1 MELKDFFRLLKK
13 YRNILVIV
21 PLVTVTISY
30 FLVRNLEDE
39 YISEAKIATG
49 IIDQTRQLPDLQGNS
64 VQESKI
70 YSQFSNLM
78 EVMQLKKMMDMVSYQ
93 LIIHDLTS
101 DSPFRKLDKK
111 YADITLADRNKA
123 VAVFKYKLLR
133 LEPLSLYDSYED
145 GLNKL
150 LISMRYDERSIRK
163 ALSVKHDDSSDFI
176 TVQGSSEKPQ
186 LSAFMVNTLCLGFI
200 TYHTNIVQQNER
212 QAVDYL
218 SKLLDEKKKS
228 LDTATNRLQQYK
240 IANSVL
246 DLQEQAKST
255 NAQLADNED
264 KILQAQKDVASN
276 QGALDNIDKKFD
288 PTDRKYVEQS
298 TTKLN
303 TAVTTTME
311 QMHMADD
318 RYIRSNFDPKLKA
331 KVDSLQAR
339 VIEQLNLSADKYI
352 SDPLLAKEDLL
363 KQKLALEVARDLAA
377 YSVRAMNRQQEKLN
391 TDLKRLVPLGAT
403 VSTYEFGI
411 DVATKE
417 YQEVLNRYNQA
428 NLQEKTNPK
437 LIMVEVAVPDVA
449 QPSKKMLLV
458 ILSGIISFVFCM
470 VVMFVLFYLDDTIKN
485 PQQLVNKTNLPVLG
499 YLNLIN
505 GTTIDLRKLWD
516 VEHRDKMQQFKDLLR
531 AIRFEIDQELQ
542 GEKVLAITS
551 MKEGEGKTL
560 LAISLAYSYSM
571 INKKVL
577 LIDGNFDHNTIS
589 KTVNPRMFL
598 EDIFKNDPL
607 NNEPLSSTN
616 SVLGNHGNDVTLLE
630 ISNEKYIQN
639 KLNELKRVYDVIII
653 ETPAIESLN
662 KSKEW
667 LLFANKFIAV
677 FEAGQNIVDSKKQ
690 MVKYLQNA
698 GDKFGGW
705 VLNKSLAKA
714 KKR

>member
-1 MELKDFFRLLKK
+1 
-13 YRNILVIV
+13 
-21 PLVTVTISY
+21 
-30 FLVRNLEDE
+30 
-39 YISEAKIATG
+39 
-49 IIDQTRQLPDLQGNS
+49 
-64 VQESKI
+64 
-70 YSQFSNLM
+70 
-78 EVMQLKKMMDMVSYQ
+78 
-93 LIIHDLTS
+93 
-101 DSPFRKLDKK
+101 
-111 YADITLADRNKA
+111 
-123 VAVFKYKLLR
+123 
-133 LEPLSLYDSYED
+133 
-145 GLNKL
+145 
-150 LISMRYDERSIRK
+150 
-163 ALSVKHDDSSDFI
+163 
-176 TVQGSSEKPQ
+176 
-186 LSAFMVNTLCLGFI
+186 
-200 TYHTNIVQQNER
+200 
-212 QAVDYL
+212 
-218 SKLLDEKKKS
+218 
-228 LDTATNRLQQYK
+228 
-240 IANSVL
+240 
-246 DLQEQAKST
+246 
-255 NAQLADNED
+255 
-264 KILQAQKDVASN
+264 
-276 QGALDNIDKKFD
+276 
-288 PTDRKYVEQS
+288 
-298 TTKLN
+298 
-303 TAVTTTME
+303 
-311 QMHMADD
+311 
-318 RYIRSNFDPKLKA
+318 
-331 KVDSLQAR
+331 
-339 VIEQLNLSADKYI
+339 
-352 SDPLLAKEDLL
+352 
-363 KQKLALEVARDLAA
+363 
-377 YSVRAMNRQQEKLN
+377 
-391 TDLKRLVPLGAT
+391 
-403 VSTYEFGI
+403 
-411 DVATKE
+411 
-417 YQEVLNRYNQA
+417 
-428 NLQEKTNPK
+428 
-437 LIMVEVAVPDVA
+437 
-449 QPSKKMLLV
+449 
-458 ILSGIISFVFCM
+458 
-470 VVMFVLFYLDDTIKN
+470 
-485 PQQLVNKTNLPVLG
+485 
-499 YLNLIN
+499 LNLIN

>member
-1 MELKDFFRLLKK
+1 
-13 YRNILVIV
+13 
-21 PLVTVTISY
+21 
-30 FLVRNLEDE
+30 
-39 YISEAKIATG
+39 
-49 IIDQTRQLPDLQGNS
+49 
-64 VQESKI
+64 
-70 YSQFSNLM
+70 
-78 EVMQLKKMMDMVSYQ
+78 
-93 LIIHDLTS
+93 
-101 DSPFRKLDKK
+101 
-111 YADITLADRNKA
+111 
-123 VAVFKYKLLR
+123 
-133 LEPLSLYDSYED
+133 
-145 GLNKL
+145 
-150 LISMRYDERSIRK
+150 MRYDERSIRK

-499 YLNLIN
+499 Y
-505 GTTIDLRKLWD
+505 
-516 VEHRDKMQQFKDLLR
+516 
-531 AIRFEIDQELQ
+531 FEP
-542 GEKVLAITS
+542 
-551 MKEGEGKTL
+551 
-560 LAISLAYSYSM
+560 
-571 INKKVL
+571 
-577 LIDGNFDHNTIS
+577 H
-589 KTVNPRMFL
+589 
-598 EDIFKNDPL
+598 
-607 NNEPLSSTN
+607 
-616 SVLGNHGNDVTLLE
+616 
-630 ISNEKYIQN
+630 
-639 KLNELKRVYDVIII
+639 
-653 ETPAIESLN
+653 
-662 KSKEW
+662 
-667 LLFANKFIAV
+667 
-677 FEAGQNIVDSKKQ
+677 
-690 MVKYLQNA
+690 
-698 GDKFGGW
+698 
-705 VLNKSLAKA
+705 
-714 KKR
+714 